1 MMGWEHTYQ
10 GSTQMTSYGDQPP
23 PGAGPRPGPAGPV
36 APGPAAT
43 PPGAA
48 PYNGVPSYGPAAYR
62 AAAPAGAAA
71 LMSAHRPGIV
81 ALRPLSL
88 GDILD
93 GAVKAVR
100 HNPGAMIGLALLV
113 NAAFL
118 VPSALL
124 SVLIGTRLAD
134 GVSSDS
140 PAASLTSL
148 PASISV
154 AVFGQLATLVLTG
167 LLVHAVGEAVLGRKP
182 SIGEVWRAARG
193 RLLAVVGVNLLVGGA
208 TLVAAALLLT
218 PGAVLL
224 AQQHVAS
231 GVSLLV
237 LAALVVLV
245 GTCWVTVRTCMAGP
259 AIVLERQTVP
269 AALRRSFALT
279 RGAFWRT
286 LGILLLAGVI
296 AWFVSSLISAPI
308 GIAAVVAVTGA
319 GLGGETSTT
328 GLSVLTVLNHVGSLL
343 ASAVTTPFVAA
354 VTCLLYIDR
363 RMRVEALDVV
373 LVRTAQADAASRG

>member
-1 MMGWEHTYQ
+1 M
-10 GSTQMTSYGDQPP
+10 QMTSYGDQPP

-36 APGPAAT
+36 APGPAAA
-43 PPGAA
+43 PPGT
-48 PYNGVPSYGPAAYR
+48 PSYGPASFR
-62 AAAPAGAAA
+62 AAAPAGPAG
-71 LMSAHRPGIV
+71 LMSAHRPGII

-113 NAAFL
+113 NAVFL
-118 VPSALL
+118 LPSALL

-140 PAASLTSL
+140 PAASLTTL

-154 AVFGQLATLVLTG
+154 AVFSQLATLVLSG

-193 RLLAVVGVNLLVGGA
+193 RLLAVIGVNLLVGA
-208 TLVAAALLLT
+208 VTLVVAALLLT

-224 AQQHVAS
+224 AQRHVAS

-245 GTCWVTVRTCMAGP
+245 GACWVTVRTCMAGP

-308 GIAAVVAVTGA
+308 GIAAVVAVAGA
-319 GLGGETSTT
+319 GLDGDASTT

-363 RMRVEALDVV
+363 RMRAEALDVV
-373 LVRTAQADAASRG
+373 LVRTAQTDAASRG